1 MDNRR
6 FCSSLRSYDTA
17 KNWSPHTLGMQTG
30 SNQAARGNRQKTAGN
45 SNKEAAAAPMHP
57 N

>member
-1 MDNRR
+1 LQLVAQ
-6 FCSSLRSYDTA
+6 LRHSE
-17 KNWSPHTLGMQTG
+17 KLVSPYVRYADGQQSG
-30 SNQAARGNRQKTAGN
+30 RQQKTAGN